1 MNESQNIQF
10 PCPSNNITKKF
21 FLTINV
27 TIKNYS
33 KYEAV
38 YPEPCLSS
46 ILAVFVKLFLN
57 KKIMDTCWIHIV
69 TYQTHISVGYASD
82 Q

>member
-1 MNESQNIQF
+1 MFPSPILEYFFSTMNESQNIQF

-46 ILAVFVKLFLN
+46 ILAVFVKFFF
-57 KKIMDTCWIHIV
+57 K
-69 TYQTHISVGYASD
+69 
-82 Q
+82 